1 MSDIATRRR
10 AISSPFGC
18 RTLSEIPR
26 LPGFL
31 LLNCPPM
38 SGSVTPGSG
47 AVALSRAA
55 RPPTGAI
62 AAIRV
67 SGWLFS
73 STLMLSAPNAARKR
87 VPPAEA
93 RNHVKSRMRI
103 PFSGNGLPRGESC
116 SLTGG
121 LAAADGPRRPRREP
135 LARRVTEGAADLGV
149 LDVGTALAREPVRIE
164 RVLVGLAQ

>member
-1 MSDIATRRR
+1 MSGLIFSQRVVAE
-10 AISSPFGC
+10 SPAVEHAGREALGDDVGHRDQALARSRGPSGC

-47 AVALSRAA
+47 PVAASRAA

-62 AAIRV
+62 AARRV
-67 SGWLFS
+67 SGWLFH
-73 STLMLSAPNAARKR
+73 STLMLSAPNAARNR

-93 RNHVKSRMRI
+93 RNHVKSRMRM
-103 PFSGNGLPRGESC
+103 PCSGNGLPRGD
-116 SLTGG
+116 GG
-121 LAAADGPRRPRREP
+121 SSRIGARARRRSPARRARRRHRPPRRPR
-135 LARRVTEGAADLGV
+135 
-149 LDVGTALAREPVRIE
+149 
-164 RVLVGLAQ
+164 

>member
-1 MSDIATRRR
+1 M
-10 AISSPFGC
+10 
-18 RTLSEIPR
+18 PR

-47 AVALSRAA
+47 AVACSRAA

-62 AAIRV
+62 AAMRV

-73 STLMLSAPNAARKR
+73 STLMLSAPKALRNR

-93 RNHVKSRMRI
+93 RNHVKSRMRT
-103 PFSGNGLPRGESC
+103 PCSGNGLPRGESA
-116 SLTGG
+116 SARGGRAEASITG
-121 LAAADGPRRPRREP
+121 RSRRREEAHG
-135 LARRVTEGAADLGV
+135 L
-149 LDVGTALAREPVRIE
+149 
-164 RVLVGLAQ
+164 RVLVQQRRPPADRPGRARSPSHLLVA